1 MEGNI
6 VTDLVIS
13 TCTSWRWREGLL
25 FCPSQA
31 PNYFCC
37 WGQVWALDD
46 GTRSSCPLS
55 KVPIFR
61 LSLPGGSV
69 NFRRN
74 SSHCSERSWKTKP
87 LNSYLLRT
95 TLLEW
100 KKKHQK
106 MQKWDKTGF
115 SLSPFLSQWDKDF
128 MSVFRQKG
136 WISFFINSCVS
147 STWRGQAYKNGGGGE
162 VVGMS
167 INEIIISVLKKQE
180 DQMWAGLTMRTW
192 WFPCLEA
199 AGESRILTPVKGSK
213 SVPRHPG
220 DNAQLTSWS
229 LELGRAFSLQDTWA
243 RMLKQVT
250 LLQFH
255 LGPWFLESC

>member
-147 STWRGQAYKNGGGGE
+147 STWRGQAYKNGGGRSCRNVHKWNHHLCTQETGRPNVSRADNE
-162 VVGMS
+162 NLVVPMS
-167 INEIIISVLKKQE
+167 
-180 DQMWAGLTMRTW
+180 
-192 WFPCLEA
+192 
-199 AGESRILTPVKGSK
+199 GS
-213 SVPRHPG
+213 
-220 DNAQLTSWS
+220 SW
-229 LELGRAFSLQDTWA
+229 GIQD
-243 RMLKQVT
+243 
-250 LLQFH
+250 FD
-255 LGPWFLESC
+255 SCERV